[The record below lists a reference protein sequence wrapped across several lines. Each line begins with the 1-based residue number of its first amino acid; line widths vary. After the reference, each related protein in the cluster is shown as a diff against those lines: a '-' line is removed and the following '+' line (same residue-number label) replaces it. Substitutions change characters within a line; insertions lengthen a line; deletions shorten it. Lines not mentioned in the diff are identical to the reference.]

1 MLLSRYRAR
10 ATWGVIA
17 AAVLVL
23 LLIVMFTTL
32 DWGKGADQ
40 MNEKPLFEERQL
52 FEPGEGGYPVFRIPG
67 IVASSNSTLVAYA
80 EARSTTN
87 DWSKMDLVMKRSTD
101 GGKTWRPLQVLVRNT
116 PSESTT
122 YNNPYMIAEKSRNV
136 VHFLYCKNYHEV
148 FYMKSENGGNDWSDP
163 VNLTDSTIAKFRAEG
178 QQPRPYQ
185 WKVVATGP
193 GHGIELRNGRLLAPV
208 WLANGPTDRNHGPS
222 VVTTIYSDD
231 KGVTWKTGEILYDS
245 AQVKS
250 PGEPT
255 AVELEDGSVMMNIRS
270 GLKMRS
276 VSVSPDGISRW
287 TPMKPDEALVDPSN
301 FAGIARYSFQA
312 GSGHNRILFT
322 NANDSAHRRNITL
335 RMSEDD
341 GKTWKY
347 SRVIQPGQGAYSD
360 VNVAPDKTIHL
371 LYEQGIG
378 IKAVRL
384 NAAWLM
390 SGEALDNL
398 TFDTGELSPAFRSG
412 VHEFTLDVRE
422 ELTTVSVS
430 PKLPAHSDAVV
441 KINGQ
446 ALSAGPQHKVTLQSG
461 AETKLRMTLEST
473 KGEVLSEYNVTVRKS
488 LPRGTMVGYWNF
500 DQVGEGGKVSD
511 QGEMHNDGLAKGVVS
526 TLGKAGNA
534 LQFGGGYVDIA
545 DGKGFAFGTGD
556 FTATLWAKP
565 DRLDEFMTLLWYGDV
580 GATASGWYVRT
591 QEHDKLFFRTGG
603 GTGETLMGTSKAVF
617 SPGKWTHIVA
627 EKKGNVMKLF
637 IDGQEL
643 QTKVT
648 TLNFDVNG
656 KANSL
661 RIGKPKTG
669 DTRSWVGAIDEVRLY
684 NYALSD
690 VEIKQLY
697 DNTKGKGE

>member
-1 MLLSRYRAR
+1 
-10 ATWGVIA
+10 
-17 AAVLVL
+17 
-23 LLIVMFTTL
+23 
-32 DWGKGADQ
+32 

-67 IVASSNSTLVAYA
+67 IVATGKGTLVAYA
-80 EARSTTN
+80 EARSTTS
-87 DWSKMDLVMKRSTD
+87 DWAKMDLVMKRSED
-101 GGKTWRPLQVLVRNT
+101 GGQTWGALQVLVRNA

-122 YNNPYMIAEKSRNV
+122 YNNPYMIAEKGRNV

-148 FYMKSENGGNDWSDP
+148 FYMKSENGGKDWTEP

-185 WKVVATGP
+185 WKVVAAGP

-231 KGVTWKTGEILYDS
+231 KGATWKTGEILYDS

-255 AVELEDGSVMMNIRS
+255 AVELQDGSVMMNIRS

-287 TPMKPDEALVDPSN
+287 TPMKPDEVLVDPSN
-301 FAGIARYSFQA
+301 FAGIARYSFREEN
-312 GSGHNRILFT
+312 GHNRILFT
-322 NANDSAHRRNITL
+322 NANDAAHRRNITL

-341 GKTWKY
+341 GKTWTY
-347 SRVIQPGQGAYSD
+347 SRVVQPGQGAYSD

-371 LYEQGIG
+371 LYEQGVG

-390 SGEALDNL
+390 SGEELENL
-398 TFDTGELSPAFRSG
+398 SFDTGELTPSFRSG

-422 ELTTVSVS
+422 ELTSITVT
-430 PKLPAHSDAVV
+430 PKLPAHSGALV

-446 ALSAGPQHKVTLQSG
+446 MLSAGGDLKVSLQSG
-461 AETKLRMTLEST
+461 AETKLRLTVESP
-473 KGEVLSEYNVTVRKS
+473 KGEVRSEYNVTVRKS
-488 LPRGTMVGYWNF
+488 LPKGTMVGYWNF
-500 DQVGEGGKVSD
+500 DQVGEDGKVTD
-511 QGEMHNDGLAKGVVS
+511 QGEMHNDGTAKGVTAVP
-526 TLGKAGNA
+526 GKAGGA

-556 FTATLWAKP
+556 FTAALWAKA

-580 GATASGWYVRT
+580 GATANGWYVRT

-603 GTGETLMGTSKAVF
+603 GTGETLMGTSKAVLT
-617 SPGKWTHIVA
+617 PGKWTHIAA
-627 EKKGNVMKLF
+627 EKKGNVMKLY
-637 IDGQEL
+637 IDGQEV

-656 KANSL
+656 KSNAL

-669 DTRSWVGAIDEVRLY
+669 ETRYWAGAIDEVRLY

-690 VEIKQLY
+690 AEIKQLY
-697 DNTKGKGE
+697 ESAKGTGQ